1 MPGKSKKGGG
11 LESSPAYKK
20 QKFGEAKSPFMMKG
34 WSPFTKKTGQ
44 KTTQKRS
51 KMGDVMADY
60 EGGTKKVMEKN
71 GKYYRLYKDG
81 QVGEIPVE
89 TYNAIK
95 NA

>member
-1 MPGKSKKGGG
+1 MPG
-11 LESSPAYKK
+11 KK
-20 QKFGEAKSPFMMKG
+20 QKFGTPFKMKG
-34 WSPFTKKTGQ
+34 WSPFTKTGK

>member
-11 LESSPAYKK
+11 LTSSPTYKK

-34 WSPFTKKTGQ
+34 WSPFTKTGK

-81 QVGEIPVE
+81 QVGEISVE

>member
-1 MPGKSKKGGG
+1 
-11 LESSPAYKK
+11 
-20 QKFGEAKSPFMMKG
+20 
-34 WSPFTKKTGQ
+34 
-44 KTTQKRS
+44 
-51 KMGDVMADY
+51 
-60 EGGTKKVMEKN
+60 MEKN